1 MLSGLDWPGR
11 QSEVLKM
18 ADDLSNRGPQDR
30 SRINI
35 EESWEVRYWS
45 QKFGVTE
52 QQLKDA
58 VRAVGQS
65 AEAVQKQLGK

>member
-1 MLSGLDWPGR
+1 
-11 QSEVLKM
+11 M

-45 QKFGVTE
+45 QKFGVTK

-65 AEAVQKQLGK
+65 AEAVQKQFGK

>member
-1 MLSGLDWPGR
+1 
-11 QSEVLKM
+11 M

-45 QKFGVTE
+45 QKFGVSE

-58 VRAVGQS
+58 VKAVGQS

>member
-35 EESWEVRYWS
+35 EES
-45 QKFGVTE
+45 
-52 QQLKDA
+52 
-58 VRAVGQS
+58 
-65 AEAVQKQLGK
+65 